1 MTEQLK
7 LEFSRYESKRKAKV
21 SPLSLFKDSF
31 TVEVVYKNSSNSQI
45 IPPSGRFTD
54 VESWFS
60 SNLDYVNTDGESI
73 IIKNIELAK
82 LLWPVGDIAI
92 SLDPACVSIAKA
104 QWAQSLNL
112 SPLVIDKIDR
122 RLIVYSN
129 RWPAALKIEDAP
141 WGAVECLFKLNY
153 TFKISSKAKKIVIKK
168 LNKKN
173 HYIAE
178 AYLAGSAVFIDTQ
191 NPVILE
197 SASLPALS
205 YRGDPGLG
213 KYRIPLLGAEH
224 LLEQNIIRCSNQ
236 LIKAIKKANSKI
248 KPLGQ
253 PGNFVR
259 DLYPFQQR
267 DGGHAKRILEIN
279 GGVLLAGDMGSGK
292 TIIAL
297 ALVEDMSLYPLLII
311 APISA
316 FSTWHEHLEEL
327 GVDHYLAI
335 NSKKIDW
342 GEIASKKYKA
352 IVISYDRVA
361 LFLELFNTLNLKSIV
376 VDEIQRIKNPSSK
389 RSRNIRDLATI
400 VPYRIGLSGTPLTNS
415 IKDLLPLGAFLI
427 PNEWDARSSKSDLS
441 EVYPVDP
448 EISISE
454 HLGKIMVRR
463 RMSEVG
469 RKLPKRNDRR
479 IYVNLSHEQMVSLGE
494 LHQKNS
500 KDKDSG
506 YFSGREG
513 KLHAFARLALMQ
525 KIINSPKSCGLKG
538 DNIKVEAALDLA
550 EDFIL
555 MGRKGVIF
563 TADLASFSEICA
575 GLKSRGIGYVKIN
588 GSIKPSDRI
597 INEKRFKTESE
608 IKVVVS
614 TIQAGGESWS
624 ASPTATWLISTS
636 YLYSPSALAQMEA
649 RVYRMNTDPDGPDIE
664 ISYIHAVSPNG
675 TLDDRMVEILE
686 KKKILFS
693 KVIDKMDY
701 EDKTLIHYSTN
712 DLLYLILGEKGK

>member
-1 MTEQLK
+1 MAEQLK

-31 TVEVVYKNSSNSQI
+31 TVEIIYKNQNNSQVI
-45 IPPSGRFTD
+45 APVGRFTD
-54 VESWFS
+54 VENWFS
-60 SNLDYVNTDGESI
+60 NNLDYVDTDGEKI
-73 IIKNIELAK
+73 IIKNIELSK
-82 LLWPVGDIAI
+82 LLWPTGDIGI
-92 SLDPACVSIAKA
+92 SLDPVCVSIAKA

-122 RLIVYSN
+122 RLIIYSN
-129 RWPAALKIEDAP
+129 RWPSALKIEDAP
-141 WGAVECLFKLNY
+141 WEAVESLFKENY
-153 TFKISSKAKKIVIKK
+153 SFKISNKAKKIVIKK

-173 HYIAE
+173 HYIAD
-178 AYLAGSAVFIDTQ
+178 AYLAGSAVYIDTK
-191 NPVILE
+191 NPDILE
-197 SASLPALS
+197 SASIPALS
-205 YRGDPGLG
+205 YRGEPGLG
-213 KYRIPLLGAEH
+213 KYRIPLLGSEH
-224 LLEQNIIRCSNQ
+224 LLDQNIIKCSNQ
-236 LIKAIKKANSKI
+236 LVKAIKKANSKI
-248 KPLGQ
+248 KPLNK
-253 PGNFVR
+253 PENFIR

-292 TIIAL
+292 TTIAL
-297 ALVEDMSLYPLLII
+297 ALVEDMSLYPLLVI

-327 GVDHYLAI
+327 SVPHYLAY

-342 GEIASKKYKA
+342 DEIASKKYKT
-352 IVISYDRVA
+352 IVISYDRVS
-361 LFLELFNTLNLKSIV
+361 LFLELLSSLNLKSII
-376 VDEIQRIKNPSSK
+376 VDEIQRIKNPGSK
-389 RSRNIRDLATI
+389 RSRNIRELATI
-400 VPYRIGLSGTPLTNS
+400 VPYRIGLSGTPLTNG

-427 PNEWDARSSKSDLS
+427 PNEWSARSGKSDLS

-448 EISISE
+448 ELSISE

-479 IYVNLSHEQMVSLGE
+479 IFVNLSHEQMVSLGE

-500 KDKDSG
+500 KDKESG

-513 KLHAFARLALMQ
+513 KLHAFARLSLMQ
-525 KIINSPKSCGLKG
+525 KIINSPKSCGIKG
-538 DNIKVEAALDLA
+538 VNIKVEAALDLA
-550 EDFIL
+550 EDFIQ

-563 TADLASFSEICA
+563 TADLSSFSEICE
-575 GLKSRGIGYVKIN
+575 GLKSRNIGYVKIN
-588 GSIKPSDRI
+588 GSIKPNDRI
-597 INEKRFKTESE
+597 LNEKKFKSDDD

-624 ASPTATWLISTS
+624 ASPTATWLISTA

-664 ISYIHAVSPNG
+664 ISYIHAVSPSG

-693 KVIDKMDY
+693 KVIDQKDY
-701 EDKTLIHYSTN
+701 EDKTLMHYSTN
-712 DLLYLILGEKGK
+712 DLLYLILGEKSK